1 MVILLVLAAVCLV
14 GVLGATAIHFRSHKE
29 RLRHLDTIVH
39 VNGIRGKSTVTR
51 LIHGA
56 LHESGRITVAKT
68 TGTFA
73 CVLAPDKSEHPII
86 RRYAPNIL
94 EQFSIF
100 GKWINKSVNAMVVEC
115 MAVRP
120 EYQKFCQDKIVR
132 ADIVVITNV
141 RIDHTEEMGETLE
154 EIAASLCSTMPR
166 NGVVVTGESNPDV
179 LAVMRA
185 KCDEAGSRLVVADP
199 DEVSDEHVG
208 QYRYLQFK
216 ENVAVGLEIC
226 RLLDI
231 DETTALRGMLAAE
244 PDPGMVT
251 VDTVPIGGKRVHWV
265 PAFAV
270 NDKESTIS
278 VLDEVDKML
287 PEGCPKIGLLN
298 NRSDRGTRADL
309 FANIVCEDVDE
320 HFEKLALLGDLE
332 RPIGEKIVAGGWD
345 SEDVLRLGAA
355 TNPSRDELL
364 DTLVHSVEGED
375 VAIVGMVNIHS
386 AQAEMLIEYFE
397 GADKVA
403 FEDSGRA
410 PEGPEE
416 HAAQAVLDRRLL
428 EEYESEFAEFGVDLH
443 DEDDMAALGVPTIG
457 DHAEFI
463 QLEAALGV
471 LQRRSRAR
479 NGAS

>member
-1 MVILLVLAAVCLV
+1 MVILLVIAAVFLT
-14 GVLGATAIHFRSHKE
+14 GVLCTTALHFRSHRA
-29 RLRHLDTIVH
+29 RLRDLETIVH

-56 LHESGRITVAKT
+56 LHESGRTTVAKT
-68 TGTFA
+68 TGTYA
-73 CVLAPDKSEHPII
+73 CVLAPDKSEHPIM

-154 EIAASLCSTMPR
+154 EIAKSLCSTMPR
-166 NGVVVTGESNPDV
+166 GGVVVTGEHNPDV
-179 LAVMRA
+179 LEVMRA
-185 KCDEAGSRLVVADP
+185 ECEKANTRLIVADT
-199 DEVSDEHVG
+199 DQVSDEHVG
-208 QYRYLQFK
+208 AYRYLQFK

-226 RLLDI
+226 KLLDI
-231 DETTALRGMLAAE
+231 DTETALRGMLAAE

-251 VDTVPIGGKRVHWV
+251 VDTIPIDGKRVHWV

-278 VLDEVDKML
+278 VLDEVDNML

-298 NRSDRGTRADL
+298 NRSDRGTRAEL
-309 FANIVCEDVDE
+309 FAEIVCEDVDH
-320 HFEKLALLGDLE
+320 HFAKLALLGDLE
-332 RPIGEKIVAGGWD
+332 RPVAEKIVGNGWED
-345 SEDVLRLGAA
+345 EDVLRLGAA
-355 TNPSRDELL
+355 TNPSRAELL
-364 DTLVHSVEGED
+364 DSLVHSVPGDD

-397 GADKVA
+397 NAEKVP
-403 FEDSGRA
+403 FESAGRQ
-410 PEGPEE
+410 PEGPDEQLI
-416 HAAQAVLDRRLL
+416 QAKLDRELL
-428 EEYESEFAEFGVDLH
+428 SEYEHEFAEYGVDVH
-443 DEDDMAALGVPTIG
+443 DEDDMAALGITTPAPKT
-457 DHAEFI
+457 EFI
-463 QLEAALGV
+463 KFEAALKV
-471 LQRRSRAR
+471 LARRQKVKAGQ
-479 NGAS
+479 N

>member
-1 MVILLVLAAVCLV
+1 MVILLVIAAVFLI
-14 GVLGATAIHFRSHKE
+14 GVLCTTALHFRSHRA
-29 RLRHLDTIVH
+29 RLRDLETIVH

-56 LHESGRITVAKT
+56 LHESGRTTVAKT
-68 TGTFA
+68 TGTYA
-73 CVLAPDKSEHPII
+73 CVLAPDKSEHPIM

-154 EIAASLCSTMPR
+154 EIAKSLCSTMPR
-166 NGVVVTGESNPDV
+166 GGVVVTGEHNPDV
-179 LAVMRA
+179 LEVMRA
-185 KCDEAGSRLVVADP
+185 ECEMANTRRVVADT
-199 DEVSDEHVG
+199 DQVSDEHVG
-208 QYRYLQFK
+208 SYRYLQFK

-226 RLLDI
+226 KLLGI
-231 DETTALRGMLAAE
+231 DTDTALRGMLAAE

-251 VDTVPIGGKRVHWV
+251 VDTIPIDGKRVHWV

-278 VLDEVDKML
+278 VLDEVDNML

-298 NRSDRGTRADL
+298 NRSDRGARAEL
-309 FANIVCEDVDE
+309 FAEIVCEDVDH

-332 RPIGEKIVAGGWD
+332 RPVAEKIVGNGWED
-345 SEDVLRLGAA
+345 EDVPRLGAA
-355 TNPSRDELL
+355 TNLSCSIPSFTPFPAT
-364 DTLVHSVEGED
+364 TLRS
-375 VAIVGMVNIHS
+375 S
-386 AQAEMLIEYFE
+386 AWSI
-397 GADKVA
+397 
-403 FEDSGRA
+403 ST
-410 PEGPEE
+410 P
-416 HAAQAVLDRRLL
+416 RRPRC
-428 EEYESEFAEFGVDLH
+428 SSSTSR
-443 DEDDMAALGVPTIG
+443 M
-457 DHAEFI
+457 
-463 QLEAALGV
+463 
-471 LQRRSRAR
+471 RRRCRSRAPVANPR
-479 NGAS
+479 APTSSSSRPSSTASSSPNTSTSSPSTASTCTTRTTWRRSASPRPPRRPSSSSSRQRSRCSPGGRR